1 MYIVFLV
8 CVSID
13 ECKKKYLIKF
23 KEFNSFFLAAAST
36 NWRDIQHSV
45 TEFNK
50 CASEDHTNTISIM
63 LQYEDGVYIYIN
75 RAGLGPIFRFR
86 RPITT
91 HTLYK
96 YCIVL

>member
-1 MYIVFLV
+1 MDFPAWMYIVFLV

-13 ECKKKYLIKF
+13 EYKKNYLIKF

-50 CASEDHTNTISIM
+50 CASEYHKNTISIM
-63 LQYEDGVYIYIN
+63 VARQKMVFIY
-75 RAGLGPIFRFR
+75 
-86 RPITT
+86 T
-91 HTLYK
+91 
-96 YCIVL
+96 

>member
-1 MYIVFLV
+1 MLCTVNNYMDFPAWMYIVFLV

-13 ECKKKYLIKF
+13 EYKKNYLIKF

-50 CASEDHTNTISIM
+50 CASEYHKNTISIM
-63 LQYEDGVYIYIN
+63 VARQKMVCLYIHKVW
-75 RAGLGPIFRFR
+75 GQ
-86 RPITT
+86 
-91 HTLYK
+91 
-96 YCIVL
+96 